1 MNFLGMGPG
10 EILVV
15 MLLAM
20 VVFGPG
26 KLPEIGQG
34 LGRAIRQFRAATSE
48 ITEEFNRELNIEKM
62 LQDPP
67 KQPAPAPAPTEPL
80 SQAVATI
87 ASAAEATPAN
97 DAPEQPVSSVALE
110 ALTPGRPVITVAGD
124 EDTAPSGAAATESAA
139 PAAESAGPVALDP
152 LPAEYPYGEIVSR
165 SDATQA
171 APEAPVKPV
180 EDAPEAVAEPKNQAE
195 ERPAEQKTTEGTRV

>member
-10 EILVV
+10 EILLV

-34 LGRAIRQFRAATSE
+34 LGRAIRQFRTATSE

-87 ASAAEATPAN
+87 ASAAAATPAN
-97 DAPEQPVSSVALE
+97 SAPEQPVAPMASE
-110 ALTPGRPVITVAGD
+110 APTPGRPVITVVGD
-124 EDTAPSGAAATESAA
+124 EATAPSGAASESAA

-152 LPAEYPYGEIVSR
+152 LPTEYPYGEMVSR
-165 SDATQA
+165 GDAAQA

-180 EDAPEAVAEPKNQAE
+180 EDAPEAVAEPEKQAE
-195 ERPAEQKTTEGTRV
+195 EMPVEPKTTDGTRV